1 MNLRRYLLRKA
12 VYVIVTIFLIASL
25 NFFLFQILPG
35 DPTRVLAPKGGGSS
49 NVTYGGLREEL
60 IHTWGLDKPI
70 TERFIIYL
78 TNLLQGN
85 LGTSITHRV
94 GTPVWDI
101 IKPRLLFTIVLVGLA
116 TAVTMWFG
124 VVLGRISGW
133 RRGRA
138 SDIAITLS
146 GMFTYSMPTFWI
158 SLVLVF
164 GLAVTFPVFP
174 GSLEH
179 TTLGWEQMDPLGQ
192 FADRAY
198 HMALPI
204 ITFVITNYAIF
215 TLTMRNSLTDVLTE
229 DYMLTA
235 RAKGLTPE
243 NQLRRHALPNARL
256 PVVTVGAF
264 YFGWVLSGAIVVEY
278 VFSLPGLGELEWDAV
293 RKLDFPLMSGIFLI
307 ATVGVVVAN
316 AIADIL
322 YVILDPRVREA

>member
-1 MNLRRYLLRKA
+1 
-12 VYVIVTIFLIASL
+12 
-25 NFFLFQILPG
+25 
-35 DPTRVLAPKGGGSS
+35 
-49 NVTYGGLREEL
+49 
-60 IHTWGLDKPI
+60 
-70 TERFIIYL
+70 
-78 TNLLQGN
+78 
-85 LGTSITHRV
+85 
-94 GTPVWDI
+94 
-101 IKPRLLFTIVLVGLA
+101 
-116 TAVTMWFG
+116 
-124 VVLGRISGW
+124 
-133 RRGRA
+133 
-138 SDIAITLS
+138 
-146 GMFTYSMPTFWI
+146 MFTYSMPTFWI
-158 SLVLVF
+158 SLDLVF

-192 FADRAY
+192 SADRAY

-204 ITFVITNYAIF
+204 ITFV
-215 TLTMRNSLTDVLTE
+215 LTK

-322 YVILDPRVREA
+322 YVILDPRV